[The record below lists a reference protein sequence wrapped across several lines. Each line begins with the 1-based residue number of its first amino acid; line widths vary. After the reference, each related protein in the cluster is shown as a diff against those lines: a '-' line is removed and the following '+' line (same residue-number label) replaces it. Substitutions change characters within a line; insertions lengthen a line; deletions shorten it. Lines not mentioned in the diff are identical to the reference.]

1 MAIDREK
8 IERALAIIR
17 SHAKL
22 AGYRIEAMSGGY
34 IATRLEWRRG
44 TNSTT
49 DAEQYHFA
57 TLKSLY
63 WFILEKQARW
73 MCSHTGAEL
82 PEWIRRK
89 DAEEEAAEA
98 PREIFPESG
107 EHSGD

>member
-1 MAIDREK
+1 MAIDPEK
-8 IERALAIIR
+8 IERALKAIR

-44 TNSTT
+44 TSSTT

>member
-89 DAEEEAAEA
+89 DAEEAFDEATLGN
-98 PREIFPESG
+98 FPESC
-107 EHSGD
+107 EPPV